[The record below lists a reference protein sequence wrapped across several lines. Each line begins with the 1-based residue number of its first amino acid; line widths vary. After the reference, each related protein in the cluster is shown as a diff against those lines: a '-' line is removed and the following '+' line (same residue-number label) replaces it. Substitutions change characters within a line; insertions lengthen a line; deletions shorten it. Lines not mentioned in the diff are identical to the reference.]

1 MATPYPDP
9 HKRAQ
14 ETRRRVLE
22 MAVFMKQVG
31 GDSSANPGG
40 APARPEEGAAYPQ
53 LRGATPAQAVGM
65 FLALLQDRLPVW
77 LHGLDDLMHMA
88 GKGRVNDNLLP
99 VARAGIDYY
108 AEVQAAAMPAFISP
122 SITVRFREALR
133 ETDLGPSSEI
143 APLARYIAAERGLG
157 RVSPDVTPEASA
169 RLLLAGCFR
178 HAYYEMFIGAGS
190 GLSRDDGAV
199 EIVREL
205 RLEVVTPR
213 TPALS

>member
-1 MATPYPDP
+1 
-9 HKRAQ
+9 
-14 ETRRRVLE
+14 
-22 MAVFMKQVG
+22 MKQEG
-31 GDSSANPGG
+31 PA
-40 APARPEEGAAYPQ
+40 APAPAAEAYPQ
-53 LRGATPAQAVGM
+53 LRGATPAQAVEL

-77 LHGLDDLMHMA
+77 LRTLDELMNRA

-133 ETDLGPSSEI
+133 ETRLGPASEI
-143 APLARYIAAERGLG
+143 APLAEYLQAERGLG
-157 RVSPDVTPEASA
+157 RVAPDVTPEASA

-178 HAYYEMFIGAGS
+178 HAYYEMFAGPGA

-205 RLEVVTPR
+205 RLESVTPR